1 MEKSIRIEVAYATL
15 SKQTILEIE
24 APVGV
29 TVRTA
34 IERSRIQDEFPEI
47 DLAKNKVGVYGKLRD
62 LGDTV
67 EDGDRIEIY
76 RPLLIDPKEARRR
89 RSG

>member
-1 MEKSIRIEVAYATL
+1 MENTIRVEVAYATL
-15 SKQTILEIE
+15 AKQKILEIE
-24 APVGV
+24 VPVGV

-47 DLAKNKVGVYGKLRD
+47 DLAKNKVGVYGKLRG
-62 LGDTV
+62 LGDTCA
-67 EDGDRIEIY
+67 DGDRIEIY
-76 RPLLIDPKEARRR
+76 RPLLVDPKEARRQ